1 MKGFLLIIAAII
13 LVVSL
18 SGCTE
23 VLPGQSPGTA
33 TPDLATREQD
43 NAFREAWN
51 GSISTISPLK
61 DQFSRDLGNQ
71 DWTATAA
78 SAADLMAATEQQYY
92 EISRYAV
99 SPEVHEIQVNYLRA
113 LQELNQ
119 AAEEG
124 LQAVVAATGKSPEIA
139 VEHSGRAESHL
150 RSAESS
156 LGLATVAMD
165 RYVKKSG
172 GS

>member
-1 MKGFLLIIAAII
+1 MKGFFHILAVII

-18 SGCTE
+18 SGCME
-23 VLPGQSPGTA
+23 VLPGEAPVTP

-51 GSISTISPLK
+51 GSISTINPLK
-61 DQFSRDLGNQ
+61 DQFSRDLKNQ
-71 DWTATAA
+71 DWTAVAA
-78 SAADLMAATEQQYY
+78 SAADLTAATEKQYY
-92 EISRYAV
+92 EMSRYAV
-99 SPEVHEIQVNYLRA
+99 SPEVHEIQANYLRS

-124 LQAVVAATGKSPEIA
+124 SKAVVTATGDNPTA
-139 VEHSGRAESHL
+139 AFEHSGRAESHL

-156 LGLATVAMD
+156 LGLATEAMN
-165 RYVKKSG
+165 RHVKSG
-172 GS
+172 SS